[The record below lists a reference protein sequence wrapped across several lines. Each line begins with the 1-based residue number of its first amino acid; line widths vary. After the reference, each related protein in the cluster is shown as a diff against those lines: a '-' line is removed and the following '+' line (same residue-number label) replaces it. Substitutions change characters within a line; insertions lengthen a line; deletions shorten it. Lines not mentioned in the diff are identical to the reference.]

1 MEIRFLELKQDK
13 MTVAEYEAKFTE
25 LSRFVPEFVNTEE
38 KKARRFQLG
47 LKQWIQNRVAVLEL
61 TDYATLVQKASIVEA
76 GSEQTVK
83 EKENKKRKIGSQ
95 GIGNEN
101 RSLPSR
107 FVRGAVSQ
115 SARGPGFRKAP
126 SESIGQGGGQSRA
139 TFHSQPRA
147 PIPECQT
154 SARTFN
160 MTVQDDVRNTDVIA
174 GTLLLNSEH
183 ANVLFD
189 SGATKSYVS
198 QDFASKLKLNAIPL
212 REVLRV
218 EIANK
223 EIIPVNQIYPKCKLK
238 LEEEIFEVDLIPF
251 ALGEF
256 DVILGMDWLSRNGA
270 QIDCEQKKVK
280 IRVQNDKEVV
290 FKGQ

>member
-1 MEIRFLELKQDK
+1 M
-13 MTVAEYEAKFTE
+13 
-25 LSRFVPEFVNTEE
+25 
-38 KKARRFQLG
+38 
-47 LKQWIQNRVAVLEL
+47 
-61 TDYATLVQKASIVEA
+61 
-76 GSEQTVK
+76 K
-83 EKENKKRKIGSQ
+83 EKENRKRKIGSQ
-95 GIGNEN
+95 GIGTGN
-101 RSLPSR
+101 RILPSR

-115 SARGPGFRKAP
+115 PARGPGFRKAP
-126 SESIGQGGGQSRA
+126 SESVGQGGGQSRA

-154 SARTFN
+154 CKKRHLGVCNQTRAPLRCYLCDQIGHLANSCTRPKVTCFQCGKVGHMKRDCPTLKPPASGMSRDASNRPPAARTFN
-160 MTVQDDVRNTDVIA
+160 MTVQDAVRNTDVIA

-189 SGATKSYVS
+189 SGATKSFIS
-198 QDFASKLKLNAIPL
+198 QDFASKLKLNAKPL

-256 DVILGMDWLSRNGA
+256 DVIFGKDCVITLKKKFELFVTLMNSDFADYA
-270 QIDCEQKKVK
+270 Q
-280 IRVQNDKEVV
+280 
-290 FKGQ
+290 